1 MILKKIA
8 EEFLLRKSSGDIIVI
23 HHSDIDKNDRRFLEK
38 QLIDCDNRF
47 KTGLADKPHER
58 HKGEIVS
65 AIYAEYFEIPF
76 LKSNDGTFREGEAGS
91 IAFPNLVVKNL
102 RDMLNDLVV
111 EEGKRREYLRMIKD
125 NRDFM
130 DEGKRI
136 YETAPVTQVR
146 VDLLL
151 SKLRRKL

>member
-65 AIYAEYFEIPF
+65 AI
-76 LKSNDGTFREGEAGS
+76 NDGTFREGEAGR